1 MKKKI
6 VGIIAVVAIAAIA
19 GYNVYS
25 SQNDVKLSDFILSEM
40 EALATSEVGCI
51 SRTGQNDGHCTTDGT
66 YYFCENDSW
75 MTKKD
80 CVKKMY
86 ASIHS

>member
-1 MKKKI
+1 MNKKRISFFI
-6 VGIIAVVAIAAIA
+6 VIATITIA
-19 GYNVYS
+19 GYNTYI
-25 SQNDVKLSDFILSEM
+25 SQNEVKLSDFMISEM

-75 MTKKD
+75 LTKKD